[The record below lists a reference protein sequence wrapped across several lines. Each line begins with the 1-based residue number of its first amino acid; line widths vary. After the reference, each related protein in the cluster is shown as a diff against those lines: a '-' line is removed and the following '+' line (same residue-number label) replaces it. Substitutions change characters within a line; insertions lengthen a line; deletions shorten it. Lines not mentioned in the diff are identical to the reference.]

1 MKNQT
6 HKKRILTA
14 TVVLPIVIW
23 IVLKAPFF
31 IFCSFVFLVGI
42 LASLEFG
49 RLWHLHNST
58 TLNVSHL
65 FLNLLILIGFALY
78 APLSGIILAFF
89 LMAFYFVWAYGH
101 QPELTSF
108 LPAISLGLFY
118 PNVLLGHVFPFITLP
133 QGRLL
138 LLWTL
143 FMTFAVDTGAFYTG
157 RKFGKHKL
165 YPAVSPKKS
174 WEGLIGG
181 ITSALILGGISAI
194 WLPVG
199 FFKIL
204 GLSFIL
210 AIVSQI
216 GDFFE
221 SMLKRQAGVKDSG
234 WLLPG
239 HGGILDR
246 IDGVLF
252 ALPLSYYCWQW
263 WIK

>member
-14 TVVLPIVIW
+14 IVVLPIVIW

-49 RLWHLHNST
+49 KLWHLHNLT
-58 TLNVSHL
+58 ILNVPHL
-65 FLNLLILIGFALY
+65 FLNVLVLIGFALY
-78 APLSGIILAFF
+78 SPLSGITLAFF
-89 LMAFYFVWAYGH
+89 LMALYFIWVYGH

-108 LPAISLGLFY
+108 LPVISFSLFY
-118 PNVLLGHVFPFITLP
+118 PNILLGYVFPFITLP

-143 FMTFAVDTGAFYTG
+143 FIIFAVDIGAFYAG
-157 RKFGKHKL
+157 RKFGRHKL

-194 WLPVG
+194 WLPIG

-204 GLSFIL
+204 SLSFTL

-221 SMLKRQAGVKDSG
+221 SMLKRQAEAKDSG
-234 WLLPG
+234 CLLPG

-263 WIK
+263 WLK

>member
-1 MKNQT
+1 M
-6 HKKRILTA
+6 
-14 TVVLPIVIW
+14 
-23 IVLKAPFF
+23 
-31 IFCSFVFLVGI
+31 
-42 LASLEFG
+42 
-49 RLWHLHNST
+49 
-58 TLNVSHL
+58 
-65 FLNLLILIGFALY
+65 LIGFALY
-78 APLSGIILAFF
+78 SPLSGIILAFF
-89 LMAFYFVWAYGH
+89 LMALYFIWIYGH

-108 LPAISLGLFY
+108 LPTISLSLFY
-118 PNVLLGHVFPFITLP
+118 PNVLLGYVFLFIILP

-143 FMTFAVDTGAFYTG
+143 FITFVVDTGAFYAG
-157 RKFGKHKL
+157 RKFGRHKL

-204 GLSFIL
+204 SLSFTL

-221 SMLKRQAGVKDSG
+221 SVLKRQAEAKDSG

-246 IDGVLF
+246 IDGILF

-263 WIK
+263 WLK

>member
-14 TVVLPIVIW
+14 IIALPIVIW

-49 RLWHLHNST
+49 RLWHLHNLT
-58 TLNVSHL
+58 ILNVSRL
-65 FLNLLILIGFALY
+65 FLNLLVLIGFALY
-78 APLSGIILAFF
+78 SPLSGIILAFF
-89 LMAFYFVWAYGH
+89 LMALYFIWVYGH

-108 LPAISLGLFY
+108 LPAISLSLFY
-118 PNVLLGHVFPFITLP
+118 PNVLLGYVFLFIILP

-143 FMTFAVDTGAFYTG
+143 FITFVVDTGAFYAG
-157 RKFGKHKL
+157 RKFGRHKL

-204 GLSFIL
+204 SLSFTL

-221 SMLKRQAGVKDSG
+221 SVLKRQAEAKDSG

-246 IDGVLF
+246 IDGILF
-252 ALPLSYYCWQW
+252 ALPLSYYWWQW
-263 WIK
+263 WLK

>member
-14 TVVLPIVIW
+14 IIALPIVIW

-49 RLWHLHNST
+49 RLWHLHNLT
-58 TLNVSHL
+58 ILNVSRL
-65 FLNLLILIGFALY
+65 FLNLLVLIGFAFY
-78 APLSGIILAFF
+78 SPLSGIILAFF
-89 LMAFYFVWAYGH
+89 LMALYFIWIYGH

-108 LPAISLGLFY
+108 LPTISLSLFY
-118 PNVLLGHVFPFITLP
+118 PNVLLGYVFLFIILP

-143 FMTFAVDTGAFYTG
+143 FITFVVDTGAFYAG
-157 RKFGKHKL
+157 RKFGRHKL

-204 GLSFIL
+204 SLSFTL

-221 SMLKRQAGVKDSG
+221 SVLKRQAEAKDSG

-246 IDGVLF
+246 IDGILF

-263 WIK
+263 WLK

>member
-14 TVVLPIVIW
+14 IIALPIVIW

-49 RLWHLHNST
+49 RLWHLHNLT
-58 TLNVSHL
+58 ILNVSRL
-65 FLNLLILIGFALY
+65 FLNLLVLIGFALY
-78 APLSGIILAFF
+78 SPLSGIILAFF
-89 LMAFYFVWAYGH
+89 LMALYFIWIYGH

-108 LPAISLGLFY
+108 LPTISLSLFY
-118 PNVLLGHVFPFITLP
+118 PNVLLGYVFLFIILP

-143 FMTFAVDTGAFYTG
+143 FITFVVDTGAFYAG
-157 RKFGKHKL
+157 RKFGRHKL

-204 GLSFIL
+204 SLSFTL

-221 SMLKRQAGVKDSG
+221 SVLKRQAEAKDSG

-246 IDGVLF
+246 IDGILF

-263 WIK
+263 WLK

>member
-14 TVVLPIVIW
+14 IIALPIVIW

-49 RLWHLHNST
+49 RLWHLHNLT
-58 TLNVSHL
+58 ILNVSRL
-65 FLNLLILIGFALY
+65 FLNLLVLIGFALY
-78 APLSGIILAFF
+78 SPLSGIILAFF
-89 LMAFYFVWAYGH
+89 LMALYFIWIYGH
-101 QPELTSF
+101 QPELTPF
-108 LPAISLGLFY
+108 LPTISLSLFY
-118 PNVLLGHVFPFITLP
+118 PNVLLGYVFLFIILP

-143 FMTFAVDTGAFYTG
+143 FITFVVDTGAFYAG
-157 RKFGKHKL
+157 RKFGRHKL

-204 GLSFIL
+204 SLSFTL

-221 SMLKRQAGVKDSG
+221 SVLKRQAEAKDSG

-246 IDGVLF
+246 IDGILF

-263 WIK
+263 WLK

>member
-14 TVVLPIVIW
+14 IIALPIVIW

-49 RLWHLHNST
+49 RLWHLHNLT
-58 TLNVSHL
+58 ILNVSRL
-65 FLNLLILIGFALY
+65 FLNLLVLIGFALY
-78 APLSGIILAFF
+78 SPLSGIILAFF
-89 LMAFYFVWAYGH
+89 LMALYFIWVYGH

-108 LPAISLGLFY
+108 LPTISLSLFY
-118 PNVLLGHVFPFITLP
+118 PNVLLGYVFLFIILP

-143 FMTFAVDTGAFYTG
+143 FITFVVDTGAFYAG
-157 RKFGKHKL
+157 RKFGRHKL

-204 GLSFIL
+204 SLSFTL

-221 SMLKRQAGVKDSG
+221 SVLKRQAEAKDSG

-246 IDGVLF
+246 IDGILF
-252 ALPLSYYCWQW
+252 ALPLSYYWWQW
-263 WIK
+263 WLK

>member
-14 TVVLPIVIW
+14 IIALPIVIW

-42 LASLEFG
+42 LASL
-49 RLWHLHNST
+49 
-58 TLNVSHL
+58 
-65 FLNLLILIGFALY
+65 
-78 APLSGIILAFF
+78 
-89 LMAFYFVWAYGH
+89 AYGH

-108 LPAISLGLFY
+108 LPAISLSLFY
-118 PNVLLGHVFPFITLP
+118 PNVLLGYVFLFIILP

-143 FMTFAVDTGAFYTG
+143 FITFVVDTGAFYAG
-157 RKFGKHKL
+157 RKFGRHKL

-204 GLSFIL
+204 SLSFTL

-221 SMLKRQAGVKDSG
+221 SVLKRQAEAKDSG

-246 IDGVLF
+246 IDGILF

-263 WIK
+263 WLK

>member
-14 TVVLPIVIW
+14 IVVLPIVIW

-49 RLWHLHNST
+49 KLWHLHNLT
-58 TLNVSHL
+58 ILNVPHL
-65 FLNLLILIGFALY
+65 FLNVLVLIGFALY
-78 APLSGIILAFF
+78 SPLSGITLAFF
-89 LMAFYFVWAYGH
+89 LMALYFIWVYGH

-108 LPAISLGLFY
+108 LPVISFSLFY
-118 PNVLLGHVFPFITLP
+118 PNILLGYVFPFITLP

-143 FMTFAVDTGAFYTG
+143 FIIFAVDIGAFYAG
-157 RKFGKHKL
+157 RKFGRHKL

-194 WLPVG
+194 WLPIG

-204 GLSFIL
+204 SLSFTL

-221 SMLKRQAGVKDSG
+221 SVLKRQAEAKDSG

-246 IDGVLF
+246 IDGILF

-263 WIK
+263 WLK